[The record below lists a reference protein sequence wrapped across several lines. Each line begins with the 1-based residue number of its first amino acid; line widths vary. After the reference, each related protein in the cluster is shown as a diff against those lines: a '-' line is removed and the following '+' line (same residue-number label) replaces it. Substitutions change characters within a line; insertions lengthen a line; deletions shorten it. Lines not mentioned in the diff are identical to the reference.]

1 MCVFKSFFSQ
11 KKFWGSLLGIVI
23 VVMIFS
29 IAFIGSIVNP
39 TPEDL
44 PVALVVND
52 KGAELP
58 NKTKLNAG
66 EQYKETL
73 LDNKDIPFK
82 WSVIDA
88 REDAISAMN
97 EKKYYAT
104 IVIPENMSQQILSLQ
119 SPSPQKPEVEVII
132 NQGMHYTAANTTKQV
147 IDQLLSKIN
156 GQIQENVFTQL
167 ETNKATIIPSQAK
180 LLSSPLLVKN
190 ETVNEVGDHTAN
202 GNAPVL
208 FTQIIWIAVI
218 ISSVIHF
225 VIMKK
230 VTNGRISIRSILAQL
245 VAGLLFATAIASTVL
260 LFTDNILNVN
270 ISDFQAT
277 FLFLLFTAFMFYLLQ
292 NAILNWLG
300 LVGVPLFI
308 LLFLFSIP
316 VLNLPPEFLPTVTQD
331 WFYSWVPFK
340 YSVEGLRNI
349 FYFGGHDIE
358 SYLFVLGMIG
368 VASFI
373 IMSLSILK
381 TTSKE
386 KTMVAVEK

>member
-11 KKFWGSLLGIVI
+11 KRFWGSLLGIII

-39 TPEDL
+39 APKDL
-44 PVALVVND
+44 PVALVIND

-66 EQYKETL
+66 EQYKQAL
-73 LDNKDIPFK
+73 LNNKDIPIK
-82 WSVIDA
+82 WSVIDK
-88 REDAISAMN
+88 REEVVSEMN
-97 EKKYYAT
+97 EKKYYAA
-104 IVIPENMSQQILSLQ
+104 IVIPENMSQQIMSLQ
-119 SPSPQKPEVEVII
+119 SPSPHKPEVEVII
-132 NQGMHYTAANTTKQV
+132 NQGMNYTAANTTKQI

-156 GQIQENVFTQL
+156 VQIQDTIFTQL
-167 ETNKATIIPSQAK
+167 EAQKATLTPSQAK
-180 LLSSPLLVKN
+180 LLSSPLEVKS
-190 ETVNEVGDHTAN
+190 ETINKVGDHTAN

-208 FTQIIWIAVI
+208 FTQIVWIAVI

-230 VTNGRISIRSILAQL
+230 ITNGRISIRSVFAQL

-260 LFTDNILNVN
+260 LFTDNVLNVK
-270 ISDFQAT
+270 IPDLQKT

-316 VLNLPPEFLPTVTQD
+316 VLNLPPEFLPTVTQN

-340 YSVEGLRNI
+340 YSVEGLRNT
-349 FYFGGHDIE
+349 FFFGGNDIG
-358 SYLFVLGMIG
+358 SYLSILGMIG
-368 VASFI
+368 LASLI

-381 TTSKE
+381 TTNKE
-386 KTMVAVEK
+386 RSNVAVKN